1 MKKHLNKKRVVL
13 AAIVTVALALASGVA
28 YAYWTSSA
36 TGTGTATAGT
46 SGVFTISSVAITPP
60 LGGLV
65 LNSDAV
71 ISGTITNNTT
81 SSLQLNSVV
90 VDSSAGGLAVVPA
103 HPPLLCDSS
112 TNFTVSTLAIT
123 GGSGVL
129 APGAQKAFTGTLH
142 MNDLTSNQDGCK
154 DAGLTLNVKAS

>member
-1 MKKHLNKKRVVL
+1 MKKHLSKKRVVL
-13 AAIVTVALALASGVA
+13 AAIVVVALGIASGVA

-36 TGTGTATAGT
+36 SGTGTATAGT
-46 SGVFTISSVAITPP
+46 SGVFTISPVAITPP

-65 LNSDAV
+65 LNSDAG

-90 VDSSAGGLAVVPA
+90 VDNSAGGLAVVPA
-103 HPPLLCDSS
+103 HAPLLCDSS
-112 TNFTVSTLAIT
+112 TNFTVSALVIGT
-123 GGSGVL
+123 GPGVL
-129 APGAQKAFTGTLH
+129 APSASRPFTGTLH
-142 MNDLTSNQDGCK
+142 MNNLDSNQDGCK